1 MFFFGW
7 GPAFAATSPDR
18 DRRKKSMVLVI
29 GVPRFGSEKFPGILG
44 SWFVDLLICQ
54 DYWEEGTEGRESGSK
69 SKRPNST
76 KEFNNNCCCLLCGEE
91 SFSFRQVKS
100 QTERR
105 TVVGRAR
112 GFSLCTFQT
121 PGFGLVTFGS
131 LYEARRKARLQEK
144 VPPC

>member
-1 MFFFGW
+1 MFFLW
-7 GPAFAATSPDR
+7 LTTSFCGQVAWQGQEEEEYGACHWR
-18 DRRKKSMVLVI
+18 AEVWIRKFSWN
-29 GVPRFGSEKFPGILG
+29 LG
-44 SWFVDLLICQ
+44 KLICWFVDCQ

-76 KEFNNNCCCLLCGEE
+76 KEFNNNCCCLLLEKE